1 MGRVGSVSK
10 KSVSFTK
17 KKKKHGNR
25 CRFIVRSAFVSDRR
39 RTRFLRAPRTRLG
52 RWIRVRHPERWVRTF
67 GRRDQEHPVLGDVG
81 VLEVVDGAGVAV
93 AHQRRVGGGLHGH
106 RATRA
111 GGVRVQD
118 QKKTTG
124 VPSRSG
130 SERLAKEAGRA
141 PARGRVRFIA
151 GRVSPERTSCERA
164 SRDARARVTQSD
176 LSCLAFSPPSSIT
189 SQGHSPADRRRRS
202 RRGRVKRMSNRSFFQ
217 NAPRVRS
224 DAYRVPTY
232 D

>member
-1 MGRVGSVSK
+1 MAVAVLSSARRSRPMNGGRGAFARRGCVSGGGS
-10 KSVSFTK
+10 T
-17 KKKKHGNR
+17 
-25 CRFIVRSAFVSDRR
+25 
-39 RTRFLRAPRTRLG
+39 
-52 RWIRVRHPERWVRTF
+52 RHPERWVRTF

-124 VPSRSG
+124 EPSRSG

-164 SRDARARVTQSD
+164 SRDARARVTQFD
-176 LSCLAFSPPSSIT
+176 LASRFFPALINHVRGT
-189 SQGHSPADRRRRS
+189 PADRRRRS
-202 RRGRVKRMSNRSFFQ
+202 RRGRVSRTRERFLTRIARIALFFKT
-217 NAPRVRS
+217 RVYEATRT
-224 DAYRVPTY
+224 DVR
-232 D
+232 

>member
-1 MGRVGSVSK
+1 MGRVGSGRFATAGIGQLSL
-10 KSVSFTK
+10 K
-17 KKKKHGNR
+17 KKKKKKKKTWPSPFYRHLG
-25 CRFIVRSAFVSDRR
+25 VRARSTADGGVFARRGCVSGGGSARQ
-39 RTRFLRAPRTRLG
+39 T
-52 RWIRVRHPERWVRTF
+52 ERWVRTF

-106 RATRA
+106 RATGA

-151 GRVSPERTSCERA
+151 GRVRPERTSCERA

-176 LSCLAFSPPSSIT
+176 LVSRFFPALIT
-189 SQGHSPADRRRRS
+189 SQRGTPADRRVRS
-202 RRGRVKRMSNRSFFQ
+202 RRDAFFFL
-217 NAPRVRS
+217 RTRE
-224 DAYRVPTY
+224 RFL
-232 D
+232 